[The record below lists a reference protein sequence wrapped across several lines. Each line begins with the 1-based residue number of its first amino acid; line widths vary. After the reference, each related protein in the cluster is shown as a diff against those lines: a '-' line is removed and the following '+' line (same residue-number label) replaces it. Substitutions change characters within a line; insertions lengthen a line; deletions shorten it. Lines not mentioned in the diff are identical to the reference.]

1 MTWFKIDDN
10 FFLHPKVIAAGNSAV
25 GLFVRA
31 GAWSSNHLT
40 DGFIPHAVALMFGSH
55 DDVENLLAVNL
66 WDEVESGY
74 QMPDFLDYNPS
85 AEAVKAE
92 QARRSEAGKAGG
104 NASSKARRTIRER
117 SVNDVVN
124 DSFNDSSSTSSA
136 NRSQI
141 VAPIVPT
148 SPEPRPDPTR
158 NKTPLTP
165 QHAQP
170 VDKPRGGGED
180 ERIKAIVEAAVRQQ
194 FEQAKQ
200 RQTIRSEPAYRKKL
214 AETVRAHPQLY
225 ELAAMFPTAPPDT
238 IAAALAGE
246 KHSLA
251 YFPRAD
257 ELADVVEL
265 RPA

>member
-10 FFLHPKVIAAGNSAV
+10 FFLHPKVIAAGNSAI

-40 DGFIPHAVALMFGSH
+40 DGYIPSSVALMFGS
-55 DDVENLLAVNL
+55 DNDIDNLLATDL
-66 WDEVESGY
+66 WDRVDGGY
-74 QMPDFLDYNPS
+74 QIPDFLDYNPS
-85 AEAVKAE
+85 AEQVKAE
-92 QARRSEAGKAGG
+92 QARRSEAGKVGG
-104 NASSKARRTIRER
+104 TASSKARRTIRER
-117 SVNDVVN
+117 SGNDVVN
-124 DSFNDSSSTSSA
+124 DSLNDSSTKSFT

-158 NKTPLTP
+158 SKTPLPPDTT
-165 QHAQP
+165 QP
-170 VDKPRGGGED
+170 VDNPAGEG
-180 ERIKAIVEAAVRQQ
+180 EGRIQQIIAAYVAHQV
-194 FEQAKQ
+194 EQAKQ
-200 RQTIRSEPAYRKKL
+200 RQPIRNEPAYRKKL
-214 AETVRAHPQLY
+214 TDTARRHPQL
-225 ELAAMFPTAPPDT
+225 EQLAAMFPTAPPET
-238 IAAALAGE
+238 IAAAMHGE

-251 YFPRAD
+251 YYPRID

>member
-40 DGFIPHAVALMFGSH
+40 DGFVPHSIALMFGSF
-55 DDVENLLAVNL
+55 DDVDNLLAADL
-66 WDEVESGY
+66 WAKVDGGY
-74 QMPDFLDYNPS
+74 QIPDFLDYNPS
-85 AEAVKAE
+85 AESVKAE
-92 QARRSEAGKAGG
+92 QTRRSQAAKVAGA
-104 NASSKARRTIRER
+104 ASGKARRTIRER
-117 SVNDVVN
+117 STN
-124 DSFNDSSSTSSA
+124 DSATTSFA

-158 NKTPLTP
+158 SKTPLPPDTTP
-165 QHAQP
+165 P
-170 VDKPRGGGED
+170 VDNQAGEGKG
-180 ERIKAIVEAAVRQQ
+180 RIEQIVAAYVAHQV
-194 FEQAKQ
+194 EQAKQ
-200 RQTIRSEPAYRKKL
+200 RQPIRNEPAYRKKL
-214 AETVRAHPQLY
+214 TDTARRHPQL
-225 ELAAMFPTAPPDT
+225 EQLAAMFPTAPPET
-238 IAAALAGE
+238 IAAAMHGE

-251 YFPRAD
+251 YYPRVD

>member
-40 DGFIPHAVALMFGSH
+40 DGFIPHAVALMFGSQ
-55 DDVENLLAVNL
+55 DDVDNLLAVDL
-66 WDEVESGY
+66 WAEVDGGY
-74 QMPDFLDYNPS
+74 QIPDFLEYNPS
-85 AEAVKAE
+85 AESVKAE
-92 QARRSEAGKAGG
+92 QARRSEAGKVAGA
-104 NASSKARRTIRER
+104 ASGKARRTIRER
-117 SVNDVVN
+117 STN
-124 DSFNDSSSTSSA
+124 DSATTSFA

-158 NKTPLTP
+158 SKTPLPPNTP
-165 QHAQP
+165 QP
-170 VDKPRGGGED
+170 VDNGGGGGE
-180 ERIKAIVEAAVRQQ
+180 ERIEAIVEAAVRHQ

-200 RQTIRSEPAYRKKL
+200 RQTIRNEPAYRKKL
-214 AETVRAHPQLY
+214 AETVRAHPQLH

-251 YFPRAD
+251 YWPRAD
-257 ELADVVEL
+257 ELAHVVEL